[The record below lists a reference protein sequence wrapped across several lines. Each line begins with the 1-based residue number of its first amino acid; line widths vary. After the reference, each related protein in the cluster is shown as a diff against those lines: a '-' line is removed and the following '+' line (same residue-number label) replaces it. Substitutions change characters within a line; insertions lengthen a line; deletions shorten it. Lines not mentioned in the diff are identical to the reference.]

1 MKVLFAASEAA
12 PFIKSGGLGDVAQA
26 LPAELAKVK
35 DVEVSVFIPYYK
47 SIKDNPDIEVE
58 FIKCFAVQVAW
69 RKEHVGIFKAVSKKK
84 KLNYYFVDNEHYF
97 YRDTIY
103 GHYDDGERFTYF
115 SLAVLEAMRQ
125 LDYYPDIIHCND
137 WQTALIPVLKK
148 ALYAGVYDN
157 ARTVF
162 TIHNIEYQG
171 KMPNEFMKD
180 VIGIDEY
187 FRGVLTYDN
196 CINFMKSA
204 IVSADKITTVS
215 RTYAHEIRHAYFAHG
230 LQDILNENAYK
241 LEGIVNGI
249 NTDLY
254 NPAKDITIF
263 ENFTASDLTGKSKN
277 KEELQKMLNLP
288 VHPDVPVVAMISRLV
303 SHKGLDLVEYVMGEL
318 MQRNLQFVVIGTGD
332 SKYEDMFNFNA
343 YVHADKMS
351 ANITFNPAL
360 ANKVYAGA
368 DMFLMPSKSEPCG
381 LSQLIAMRYGAVPI
395 VRETGGLVDTVPPL
409 NVETLEGKGFTFK
422 GYNAHDM
429 LGAIDRCIDFYG
441 SREKWEKHIKNL
453 IKYNSGW
460 KNSVSEY
467 LNLYIELTR

>member
-1 MKVLFAASEAA
+1 MKILFAASEAA
-12 PFIKSGGLGDVAQA
+12 PFVKSGGLGDVAQA
-26 LPAELAKVK
+26 LPAELAKTK
-35 DVEVSVFIPYYK
+35 DVEVCVFIPYYK

-58 FIKCFAVQVAW
+58 FVKSFAVQVAW
-69 RKEHVGIFKAVSKKK
+69 RKEYVGIFKAVSKRK
-84 KLNYYFVDNEHYF
+84 KLNYYFVDNEYYF

-171 KMPNEFMKD
+171 KMPNEFMTD

-204 IVSADKITTVS
+204 IVCADKITTVS

-241 LEGIVNGI
+241 IEGIVNGI

-254 NPAKDITIF
+254 NPAKDTTIF
-263 ENFTASDLTGKSKN
+263 ENFTASDLTGKTKN
-277 KEELQKMLNLP
+277 KEELQKMLGLP
-288 VHPDVPVVAMISRLV
+288 VNPDVPVVAMISRLV

-343 YVHADKMS
+343 YMHSDKMS
-351 ANITFNPAL
+351 ANITFSPAL

-381 LSQLIAMRYGAVPI
+381 LSQLIAMRYGTVPI
-395 VRETGGLVDTVPPL
+395 VRETGGLWDTVPPL
-409 NVETLEGKGFTFK
+409 NVETLEGRGFTFK

-429 LGAIDRCIDFYG
+429 LGAVDRCIEFYG
-441 SREKWEKHIKNL
+441 DKAKWSKHVKNL
-453 IKYNSGW
+453 IKYNSSW
-460 KNSVSEY
+460 KTSVGEY
-467 LNLYIELTR
+467 LKIYNEII